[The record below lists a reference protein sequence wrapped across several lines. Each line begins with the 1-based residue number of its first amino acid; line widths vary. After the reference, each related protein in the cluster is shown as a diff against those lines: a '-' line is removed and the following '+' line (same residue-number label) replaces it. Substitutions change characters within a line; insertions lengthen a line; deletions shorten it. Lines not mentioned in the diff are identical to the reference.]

1 MEARRSTVAGALLG
15 SCGPRRSRKAFRAA
29 TLPRHGPCES
39 VASRL
44 NGHGRRRALLRLGV
58 KRAAGQHWRRLARAT
73 WVEPSLWVDHS
84 QWGQGRWAEAVAGP
98 APPRGNDV
106 PSRPEPPRRS
116 GQAGGFCHCYGT
128 GAAEGAPAVGAHAG
142 RVDGRPPRRLM
153 AAKGQHQIRG
163 ARHLQLLGPSGWRF
177 TVDQLGPRG
186 GAAAR
191 QPRFRGARTDSP
203 TGAQPSGAV
212 HLALCLT
219 SYSA

>member
-15 SCGPRRSRKAFRAA
+15 SRGPRRSRKAFRAA

-142 RVDGRPPRRLM
+142 RVDGRPPR
-153 AAKGQHQIRG
+153 
-163 ARHLQLLGPSGWRF
+163 P
-177 TVDQLGPRG
+177 PRG
-186 GAAAR
+186 STR
-191 QPRFRGARTDSP
+191 
-203 TGAQPSGAV
+203 SGA
-212 HLALCLT
+212 LATCSSWAPAVGASPGGETTAVSRDGRILRRL
-219 SYSA
+219 SSRRSSSHYA